1 MQVIWVTILL
11 STEPKPVFPR
21 YVLKNALGKNQDLF
35 DNVFLPKFVNFIDCS
50 LTMFSQEVD
59 GKLIASAWP
68 SPPFSIT
75 YHGRKISLICFLIE
89 SLELSF

>member
-21 YVLKNALGKNQDLF
+21 YVLKIALGKSQDLF

-50 LTMFSQEVD
+50 LTMFS
-59 GKLIASAWP
+59 
-68 SPPFSIT
+68 
-75 YHGRKISLICFLIE
+75 
-89 SLELSF
+89 